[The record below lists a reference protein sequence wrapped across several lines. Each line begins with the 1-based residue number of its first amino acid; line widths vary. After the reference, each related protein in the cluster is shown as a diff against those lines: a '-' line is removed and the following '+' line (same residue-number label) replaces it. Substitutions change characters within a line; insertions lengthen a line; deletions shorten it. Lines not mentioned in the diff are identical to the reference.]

1 MRRNENH
8 VMLCYHVMSARV
20 VYGLATW
27 PYPKSEI
34 CRYVFHPH
42 AFRSSLARTWC
53 CFPQCWV
60 VTWKRGAQVSVYMGS
75 WVSPS
80 DVCCFACSS
89 MYNKPKE
96 VSPVPLKKADKSNH
110 CTRVF
115 RLLGKQPTTDKK
127 SWYNGIMARRCFAQ
141 CWVVT
146 WNMVPKCL
154 CTWVVGVTNEVLCFC
169 LLQHKAKGNFTAFS
183 SIH

>member
-1 MRRNENH
+1 MATQYTHTHIHTLTWIHPERRGWNEMKWNH

-34 CRYVFHPH
+34 CRYVFTPMLSGLRWPGHGPVSFS
-42 AFRSSLARTWC
+42 AGLWRGTWC
-53 CFPQCWV
+53 S
-60 VTWKRGAQVSVYMGS
+60 SVCVHGS

-80 DVCCFACSS
+80 DVCCFACSN

-110 CTRVF
+110 CTRVTGCSVSNQ
-115 RLLGKQPTTDKK
+115 RPTEKA
-127 SWYNGIMARRCFAQ
+127 GIT
-141 CWVVT
+141 V
-146 WNMVPKCL
+146 
-154 CTWVVGVTNEVLCFC
+154 
-169 LLQHKAKGNFTAFS
+169 
-183 SIH
+183 